1 MSVKESSTVKLIYIF
16 NFKYDLDFHNW
27 MAALTLKFY
36 LTLSERSS
44 YFTFTITAEIVN
56 TDIKVERY
64 TMDKKKQRYKIEWL
78 LTYLGQIW

>member
-1 MSVKESSTVKLIYIF
+1 
-16 NFKYDLDFHNW
+16 

-64 TMDKKKQRYKIEWL
+64 TMDKKKQRYKIE
-78 LTYLGQIW
+78 